1 MKKIISKDLDFE
13 KQLKDILSFDRGVPA
28 NIEETVKKII
38 TDKELIKNFPDKIFV
53 PTNVS
58 QESMNQT
65 FNSVFLLRR
74 LRSIRNLH
82 GPY

>member
-38 TDKELIKNFPDKIFV
+38 ADI
-53 PTNVS
+53 
-58 QESMNQT
+58 
-65 FNSVFLLRR
+65 
-74 LRSIRNLH
+74 RSN
-82 GPY
+82 GD

>member
-38 TDKELIKNFPDKIFV
+38 TDIKSNGDKAVIKLTNELDNNNFEKFLFLSFLIAGKYFL
-53 PTNVS
+53 S
-58 QESMNQT
+58 L
-65 FNSVFLLRR
+65 FN
-74 LRSIRNLH
+74 
-82 GPY
+82 

>member
-38 TDKELIKNFPDKIFV
+38 IYVSEKIEIKSF
-53 PTNVS
+53 
-58 QESMNQT
+58 
-65 FNSVFLLRR
+65 
-74 LRSIRNLH
+74 
-82 GPY
+82 